1 MTVKW
6 CCILFLLNAG
16 IGLAK
21 ARQGVWH
28 QDPVEKVEQLLSLD
42 RGLAPCGR
50 KWEKDTLSREFEVGR
65 IVGTVVDDSDA
76 TPLIAATIFI
86 QELQQGTTT
95 DSQGRFA
102 FAKVPY
108 GTYTLEI
115 KYMGYQMRTLQVSI
129 ALAKAKP
136 LEVRLQPES
145 QSLEDVVV
153 RAKGEVRRVRE
164 QAMPVTVF
172 SMKQLQGTVSDVRGI
187 LSRTVGVAI
196 RASGG
201 VGSTSRLSV
210 RGLEG
215 KRIGFFID
223 ETPMGDQTDFI
234 DLNDIPVDMID
245 RIEVYKGVVPARFGG
260 SSMGGAVNL
269 VLKEYP
275 DRYADVSYSYESFNA
290 HKAQAVFK
298 RNIRNAGLVLGI
310 GGGYTYADNS
320 YTMESPYVKGLRVRR
335 NHDNFRK
342 ILAGGGLKAT
352 KWWFDEVNFEPSFI
366 DTYKEIQ
373 GISTD
378 IRHAHTHSR
387 AYMLANKLEKDNF
400 LLVGL
405 DFDMSTI
412 AAYTQYGLVDTAK
425 IWYDWQGNAYAPASP
440 LGGELGNRYAS
451 NSHNTKFTLLHKLNL
466 EYLISGNH
474 AISCNSM
481 FSLANGMPSD
491 ELKEKSL
498 GKQVDFN
505 SRMRSWV
512 AGLAYDFRTSGD
524 RFLNSLTGR
533 FYWYSMR
540 TQTVNIYVNIP
551 PEEVNLAKSN
561 FGVSDAMRFR
571 FTSYLM
577 AKLSAGYDVRIPS
590 ESELLGDGYSISPS
604 EKLLPERNLSVNASL
619 LLDMAGTHPTNLQI
633 ELAGYYMYLRDMI
646 RYTKG
651 ILGAQYQNFGEM
663 RTLGAELE
671 IKVDALSFLYLY
683 GNITYQ
689 DLRDARRLEEG
700 STLPNPTLGMRMP
713 NIPFFMANAGIELH
727 KENLFGGRGHNSRL
741 FADVAFVEEYLYDF
755 EFTKYDQRRIP
766 RSITVDIGIEH
777 SFFHQRLFISG
788 KVKNLTNAKILSEFN
803 RPLPG
808 RSFGAKIRYIFSSK

>member
-1 MTVKW
+1 MVQPSKSCRFLKYAHNWSCSKGVVTS
-6 CCILFLLNAG
+6 CFLLVFLYVG
-16 IGLAK
+16 ICLSFAQQ
-21 ARQGVWH
+21 AQGAERV
-28 QDPVEKVEQLLSLD
+28 
-42 RGLAPCGR
+42 
-50 KWEKDTLSREFEVGR
+50 
-65 IVGTVVDDSDA
+65 VGTVVDANDGTS
-76 TPLIAATIFI
+76 LIAATVYIR
-86 QELQQGTTT
+86 ELEQGTIT
-95 DSQGRFA
+95 DSQGRFV
-102 FAKVPY
+102 FTKVPH
-108 GTYTLEI
+108 GTYTIEV
-115 KYMGYQMRTLQVSI
+115 KYMGYQTQTLQILI
-129 ALAKAKP
+129 ATDKVQP
-136 LEVRLQPES
+136 IEIRLEPES
-145 QSLEDVVV
+145 HMLEDVVV
-153 RAKGEVRRVRE
+153 RAKSEVRRVRE

-172 SMKQLQGTVSDVRGI
+172 SMKQLQGTVSDVQGI

-201 VGSTSRLSV
+201 VGSASRLSV

-223 ETPMGDQTDFI
+223 ETPMGDQSDFI

-245 RIEVYKGVVPARFGG
+245 RIEIYKGVVPAKLGG

-275 DRYADVSYSYESFNA
+275 DHYADVSYSYESLNV

-298 RNIRNAGLVLGI
+298 RNIRNAGIVLGA

-320 YTMESPYVKGLRVRR
+320 YTMESPYVKGLRIKR

-366 DTYKEIQ
+366 YTYKEIQ
-373 GISTD
+373 GIATD
-378 IRHAHTHSR
+378 IRHAHTHSQ

-400 LLVGL
+400 LLPGL
-405 DFDMSTI
+405 DFDMNTI
-412 AAYTQYGLVDTAK
+412 AAYTSYGLVDTAK
-425 IWYDWQGNAYAPASP
+425 FWYDWEGKAYAPASL
-440 LGGELGNRYAS
+440 LGGELGNQYAS
-451 NSHNTKFTLLHKLNL
+451 NSRNTKFTFLNKLNL
-466 EYLISGNH
+466 EYLISESH
-474 AISCNSM
+474 SISFNSM
-481 FSLANGMPSD
+481 FSLANGNPTD

-498 GKQVDFN
+498 GKRVDFD

-540 TQTVNIYVNIP
+540 TQTVNIYVDTP
-551 PEEVNLAKSN
+551 PEEVNLSKRSVG
-561 FGVSDAMRFR
+561 FSDAMRYR
-571 FTSYLM
+571 FTPYLM
-577 AKLSAGYDVRIPS
+577 AKLTGGYDVRIPA
-590 ESELLGDGYSISPS
+590 ENELLGDGYSISPA
-604 EKLLPERNLSVNASL
+604 EQLLPERNLSVNASF
-619 LLDMAGTHPTNLQI
+619 LLDMAGTHSTNLQV

-651 ILGAQYQNFGEM
+651 ILGAQYLNFGEM

-671 IKVDALSFLYLY
+671 IKVDALPFLYLY
-683 GNITYQ
+683 GNVTYQ
-689 DLRDARRLEEG
+689 DLRDTRKYEAG
-700 STLPNPTLGMRMP
+700 STIPNPTFGKRMP
-713 NIPFFMANAGIELH
+713 NIPYFMANAGVELH

-766 RSITVDIGIEH
+766 RSVTVDIGLEH

-788 KVKNLTNAKILSEFN
+788 KVKNLTNAKVLSEFN